1 MLFYNGTIFCGGTF
15 QKADVRTQGEHI
27 VSVSPSLEK
36 TDGEEAV
43 DVQGK
48 WLLPGFFDV
57 HTHGRDGA
65 DFSDAP
71 VPELVRIR
79 DSYALCGV
87 TSLLATTMT
96 MEENYSRAMLKRIR
110 SAIEEKSGGSRIWG
124 INLEGPFLGPDKKG
138 CHDPQYLRKPD
149 IAWFEELDTCAGGHI
164 RLVDLDP
171 TLDGAMDFIRAF
183 AGKKKLSIAHT
194 GADYETA
201 CKAVDAGADHVT
213 HLYNAMNG
221 LHHREP
227 GVVGMVQDREVWA
240 ELICDGVHVHP
251 AVIRLTFASNARKLC
266 IVSDS
271 LSAAGLGDGVY
282 SLGGLTVHVNGRRA
296 TLADG
301 TLACS
306 VSNVFEECRNVIS
319 FGVSP
324 EEAIAAASLNPARAM
339 GLEEK
344 IGDIRPGLLAD
355 LLIVTP
361 QMELE
366 RVYIGGKEIKQ
377 KRRGSHD

>member
-1 MLFYNGTIFCGGTF
+1 MLFYNGIVFCGGKF
-15 QKADVRTQGEHI
+15 QKADVRTRGEI
-27 VSVSPSLEK
+27 IAEVSPSLEK
-36 TDGEEAV
+36 QEGEEAV
-43 DVQGK
+43 DLLGR

-71 VPELVRIR
+71 AQELVRIR
-79 DSYALCGV
+79 DSYARCGV

-110 SAIEEKSGGSRIWG
+110 TAIEEKSDGSRIWG

-149 IAWFEELDTCAGGHI
+149 IAYFRELDACAGGHI

-171 TLDGAMDFIRAF
+171 ALEGAMDFIRAF
-183 AGKKKLSIAHT
+183 AGKKKLSTAHT

-201 CKAVDAGADHVT
+201 NLAVDAGADHVT
-213 HLYNAMNG
+213 HLYNAMNDM
-221 LHHREP
+221 HHREP
-227 GVVGMVQDREVWA
+227 GVVGMVEDREVWA

-251 AVIRLTFASNARKLC
+251 AVIRMTFASNARKLC

-271 LSAAGLGDGVY
+271 LSAAGLGDGIY
-282 SLGGLTVHVNGRRA
+282 SLGGLSVHVNGRRA

-306 VSNVFEECRNVIS
+306 VSDVFEECRNVIS
-319 FGVSP
+319 FGVAP
-324 EEAIAAASLNPARAM
+324 EEAIAAASRNPAKAM
-339 GLEEK
+339 GLENK

-355 LLIVTP
+355 LLVVTP
-361 QMELE
+361 DFALE
-366 RVYIGGKEIKQ
+366 KVYIGGKEV
-377 KRRGSHD
+377 G

>member
-1 MLFYNGTIFCGGTF
+1 MLFYNGIAFCDGTF
-15 QKADVRTQGEHI
+15 QQIDVRTGGDRIAETG
-27 VSVSPSLEK
+27 PSLK
-36 TDGEEAV
+36 RADGEEAV
-43 DVQGK
+43 DLQGM

-71 VPELVRIR
+71 AEELVRIR
-79 DSYALCGV
+79 DSYTRCGV

-110 SAIEEKSGGSRIWG
+110 TAIEEKSDGARIWG

-149 IAWFEELDTCAGGHI
+149 IAWFEELDGCAGGHI

-201 CKAVDAGADHVT
+201 CLAVDAGADHVT

-221 LHHREP
+221 LNHRKP

-251 AVIRLTFASNARKLC
+251 AVVRMTFAADAGKLC

-271 LSAAGLGDGVY
+271 LSAAGLGDGIY
-282 SLGGLTVHVNGRRA
+282 SLGGLEVHVTGRRA
-296 TLADG
+296 ALADG

-306 VSNVFEECRNVIS
+306 VSDVFEECRNVIS
-319 FGVSP
+319 FGVAP
-324 EEAIAAASLNPARAM
+324 EAAISAASRNPAKAM
-339 GLEEK
+339 GLEGE

-355 LLIVTP
+355 LLVVTP
-361 QMELE
+361 DFALK
-366 RVYIGGKEIKQ
+366 RVYVGGKEI
-377 KRRGSHD
+377 R